1 MEIVATQRI
10 DGCRELQMT
19 RRSILRRSTTAP
31 ILKIS
36 LLATLYLMLAFVI
49 PLKLLADPSAE
60 PMSQTQRRARRGPRP
75 SPTPMALPDDIKA
88 KVPDYKLGPL
98 PFHEGEQLIYQASW
112 IGVPAAQAKILFH
125 KKKKDPSRWIP
136 EIWIETNA
144 FADVFYKMRDYM
156 RENIAD
162 DTLQSAQLYLVQHEN
177 ARLNYYT
184 VTFDRP
190 SRMVTMLKENKK
202 GKQAKEFIASNPFG
216 PLSGAMMALTQEFAP
231 GKIYAFDVFSGSQRY
246 VFSFE
251 VERRERIRLALGD
264 FDAWRVVPDV
274 LYLSDGN
281 LRSQAHGTVLWISA
295 DQRRLPLR
303 IESQAF
309 IGTVRADLI
318 QIDGQ
323 TSAAS
328 PAAGK

>member
-1 MEIVATQRI
+1 MLA
-10 DGCRELQMT
+10 
-19 RRSILRRSTTAP
+19 ILY
-31 ILKIS
+31 L
-36 LLATLYLMLAFVI
+36 LLAVVI
-49 PLKLLADPSAE
+49 PIELLADPSSE
-60 PMSQTQRRARRGPRP
+60 PMSRPQRRARRSPKP
-75 SPTPMALPDDIKA
+75 SPTPMALPEDIQA
-88 KVPDYKLGPL
+88 KVPNYKLGPL
-98 PFHEGEQLIYQASW
+98 PFHEGEQLVYQASW

-125 KKKKDPSRWIP
+125 KKKKDPSRWVP

-156 RENIAD
+156 RENVAN
-162 DTLQSAQLYLVQHEN
+162 DTMQSAQLYLVQHEN
-177 ARLNYYT
+177 TRLNYYT
-184 VTFDRP
+184 VDFDRP
-190 SRMVTMLKENKK
+190 NRMVTTLKENRK
-202 GKQAKEFIASNPFG
+202 GKQTKQYIASNPFG

-231 GKIYAFDVFSGSQRY
+231 GKSYAFDVFSGSQRY

-251 VERRERIRLALGD
+251 VEQRERIRTALGE
-264 FDAWRVVPDV
+264 FDAWRVIPDV

-295 DQRRLPLR
+295 DKRRLPLR

-323 TSAAS
+323 TTAGS
-328 PAAGK
+328 PAAQ